1 MVGMQ
6 ISRQE
11 MGGDR
16 IRESEKRMITSQL
29 TDDKQVS
36 VSDLKMFLQV
46 SFRHHC
52 GTRWMPLCN
61 LTDF

>member
-1 MVGMQ
+1 
-6 ISRQE
+6 
-11 MGGDR
+11 
-16 IRESEKRMITSQL
+16 MITSQL

-52 GTRWMPLCN
+52 VTKRMPV
-61 LTDF
+61 